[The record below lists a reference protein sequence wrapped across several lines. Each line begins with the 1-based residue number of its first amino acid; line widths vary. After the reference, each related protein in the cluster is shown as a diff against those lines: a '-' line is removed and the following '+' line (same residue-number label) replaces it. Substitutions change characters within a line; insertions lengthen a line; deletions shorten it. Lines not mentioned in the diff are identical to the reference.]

1 MEVIE
6 FLITSI
12 YFRKK
17 NIKCYKMETDRQTE
31 YTGYLYAF
39 YLNSI
44 YMHND
49 IKAYN
54 SDLLIF
60 RKYIVALCRSKI
72 WRFKY

>member
-1 MEVIE
+1 
-6 FLITSI
+6 
-12 YFRKK
+12 
-17 NIKCYKMETDRQTE
+17 METDRQTE